1 MNNNTTA
8 AQPRPESTTTPHNSA
23 LEVEVLHFK
32 PFNSKTL
39 KGWFDIAI
47 PSLGMKISGFG
58 LHERDGERWL
68 SLPSR
73 EYESGG
79 ERKFAPIVEF
89 ADKDSRDTFQR
100 SALTALDAFRRGDL

>member
-1 MNNNTTA
+1 MNNTTA
-8 AQPRPESTTTPHNSA
+8 VEPRPASPTTTPPA

-73 EYESGG
+73 EYESNG

-89 ADKDSRDTFQR
+89 VDKSSRETFQR
-100 SALTALDAFRRGDL
+100 AALNAFDAFRRGGDL